1 MIVLNESVKLFNL
14 IFGKIFV
21 YNVIAT
27 GPMVIVTSGCF
38 AYLVENISIMRKS
51 TEASYVIAALSIYF
65 LQYWVFVVQKERFH
79 DFVEQL
85 QNIIDASENI
95 NPLIST

>member
-1 MIVLNESVKLFNL
+1 
-14 IFGKIFV
+14 
-21 YNVIAT
+21 
-27 GPMVIVTSGCF
+27 MVIVTSGCF

-85 QNIIDASENI
+85 QHIIDASAII
-95 NPLIST
+95 NPLISTWNYTVFLFVEGIWSSASQLYKETE